1 MNYLNFKFKS
11 KMIREELIKQIT
23 SLSTKFHEINEQSI
37 EEFNDAE
44 WLEKQVEDLIA
55 DYCVQNNYLVNGFP
69 TEKKC
74 LPIEELD
81 EDYFCRE
88 RYQLY
93 LDFLVIDK
101 IDVADL
107 MWHFINSFWPNQF
120 ESKSNYIETI
130 KEQIESGVF
139 YDLEI

>member
-1 MNYLNFKFKS
+1 MTK
-11 KMIREELIKQIT
+11 EEIIERIT

-44 WLEKQVEDLIA
+44 WLEKLVEDLIA

>member
-1 MNYLNFKFKS
+1 
-11 KMIREELIKQIT
+11 MIKEEIIKQIA
-23 SLSTKFHEINEQSI
+23 SLSTKFHEINEKNI
-37 EEFNDAE
+37 EDFNDAE
-44 WLEKQVEDLIA
+44 WIEIQVEDLIT

-69 TEKKC
+69 TQKKS

-93 LDFLVIDK
+93 LDYLVTNNM
-101 IDVADL
+101 DVADL
-107 MWHFINSFWPNQF
+107 MWYYVKSFWPNQF
-120 ESKSNYIETI
+120 ESKSNYIVTI

>member
-1 MNYLNFKFKS
+1 
-11 KMIREELIKQIT
+11 MIKEEIIKQIA
-23 SLSTKFHEINEQSI
+23 SLSTKFHEINEKNI
-37 EEFNDAE
+37 EDFNDAE
-44 WLEKQVEDLIA
+44 WIEIQVEDLIT

-93 LDFLVIDK
+93 LDYLVTNNM
-101 IDVADL
+101 DVADL
-107 MWHFINSFWPNQF
+107 MWYYVKSFWPNQF
-120 ESKSNYIETI
+120 ESKSNYIVTI

>member
-1 MNYLNFKFKS
+1 
-11 KMIREELIKQIT
+11 MIKEEIIKQIA
-23 SLSTKFHEINEQSI
+23 SLSTKFHEINEKNI
-37 EEFNDAE
+37 EDFNNAE
-44 WLEKQVEDLIA
+44 WIEKQVEDLIT

-69 TEKKC
+69 TEKKN

-93 LDFLVIDK
+93 LDHLVTHNM
-101 IDVADL
+101 DVADL
-107 MWHFINSFWPNQF
+107 MWHYVKSFWPNQF
-120 ESKSNYIETI
+120 ESKSNYVETL

-139 YDLEI
+139 YDLDI

>member
-1 MNYLNFKFKS
+1 MTK
-11 KMIREELIKQIT
+11 EEIIEQIK
-23 SLSTKFHEINEQSI
+23 SLSTKFHEINEKNI
-37 EEFNDAE
+37 EDFNDAE
-44 WLEKQVEDLIA
+44 WIEIQVEDLIT

-93 LDFLVIDK
+93 LDYLVTNNM
-101 IDVADL
+101 DVADL
-107 MWHFINSFWPNQF
+107 MWYYVKSFWPNQF
-120 ESKSNYIETI
+120 ESKSNYIVTI

>member
-1 MNYLNFKFKS
+1 
-11 KMIREELIKQIT
+11 MIREELIKQIR

-69 TEKKC
+69 TEKKS

-93 LDFLVIDK
+93 LDHLVTHNM
-101 IDVADL
+101 DVADL
-107 MWHFINSFWPNQF
+107 MWHYVESFWPNQF